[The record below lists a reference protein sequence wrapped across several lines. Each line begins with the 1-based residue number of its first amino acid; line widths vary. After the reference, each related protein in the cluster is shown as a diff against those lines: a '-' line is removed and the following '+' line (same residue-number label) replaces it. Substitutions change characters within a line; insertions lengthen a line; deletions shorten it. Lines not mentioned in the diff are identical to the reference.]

1 MSECPFC
8 EIDHTSHP
16 GVVACN
22 PYAFAVRDI
31 NPVSPGHTL
40 VIPLRHVGSFFELTG
55 EEQRAV
61 MALVNQ
67 QHAVLQEET
76 GMEDC
81 NVGLNDG
88 PLAGQTVPHCHVHI
102 IPRFEDDVA
111 DPRGGIRWVI
121 PDKADYWSF
130 KLES

>member
-1 MSECPFC
+1 VVPRR
-8 EIDHTSHP
+8 HT
-16 GVVACN
+16 
-22 PYAFAVRDI
+22 
-31 NPVSPGHTL
+31 
-40 VIPLRHVGSFFELTG
+40 GSFFELTG

-76 GMEDC
+76 GMVDC
-81 NVGLNDG
+81 NVGVNDG

-102 IPRFEDDVA
+102 IPRFAGDVA

-121 PDKADYWSF
+121 PEKADYWGF